1 MVVRTRPP
9 QTPVMPRSIADAPR
23 RWPRRLAAVAT
34 LLAVTLIGLAVVWV
48 VNVEPLSRGSVGF
61 VVNDP
66 ALRVHVRDVSAMGVT
81 GSVQTIEA
89 RPGMQ
94 FRYRFSVRNDG
105 PLPLTITDVGTGG
118 MAGISRRVIS
128 AKPDLYLG
136 GSLSRGY
143 APFEPF
149 TLAPDAEAGIE
160 MLVKVPTDIC
170 IDGHGGAESW
180 YAEPITFEVVG
191 IVRHEEVD
199 TGTEIRMVGTRA
211 TTC

>member
-1 MVVRTRPP
+1 
-9 QTPVMPRSIADAPR
+9 
-23 RWPRRLAAVAT
+23 
-34 LLAVTLIGLAVVWV
+34 
-48 VNVEPLSRGSVGF
+48 
-61 VVNDP
+61 
-66 ALRVHVRDVSAMGVT
+66 
-81 GSVQTIEA
+81 
-89 RPGMQ
+89 MQ

-118 MAGISRRVIS
+118 TAGISRSVIA

-136 GSLSRGY
+136 GSPARGY

-160 MLVKVPTDIC
+160 MLVKVPADIC

-180 YAEPITFEVVG
+180 YAEPITFEFVG
-191 IVRHEEVD
+191 IVRHVEVD
-199 TGTEIRMVGTRA
+199 TGTEIRMDGTRA